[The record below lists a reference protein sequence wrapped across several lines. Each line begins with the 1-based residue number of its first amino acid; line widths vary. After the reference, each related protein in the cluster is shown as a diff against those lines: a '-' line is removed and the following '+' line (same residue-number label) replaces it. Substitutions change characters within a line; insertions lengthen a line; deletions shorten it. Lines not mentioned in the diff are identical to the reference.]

1 MMQTTGRKMLVI
13 DAVDVQKTLSFE
25 SLVVALRAA
34 FSHDFG
40 MPQRHVY
47 HFPPVD
53 KSDLSGQ
60 HDSFAVLPAWNDQ
73 VMGVKAFT
81 HLPGNPAKGLETLA
95 SKMLLFSRPTG
106 EPLAV
111 VDGTQLT
118 FWRTAA
124 VSALAAD
131 YLAKADA
138 KSLLLFGTGKLA
150 PYMALAH
157 ASVRPLETIYVVG
170 RNPEK
175 ISKTVAAIQLQRP
188 DIRVEAVSDPAS
200 VIAQVDII
208 SCATGAAEPLFRYE
222 QLSAGTHVDLV
233 GNHSRDRRE
242 CDSATV
248 QHARVFVDSRLNVL
262 NEAGE
267 LLIPIEEG
275 VISAEHVQGEL
286 ADLCCGRIVGRG
298 PENKGVKDIT
308 LFKSVGTAL
317 SDLAAAY
324 LVYQE
329 LSSV

>member
-1 MMQTTGRKMLVI
+1 MLVI
-13 DAVDVQKTLSFE
+13 DAVDVQKVLSFDY
-25 SLVVALRAA
+25 LVEALRSA
-34 FSHDFG
+34 FSNDFG

-47 HFPPVD
+47 HLPAI
-53 KSDLSGQ
+53 GGERTA
-60 HDSFAVLPAWNDQ
+60 HEDSFAVLPAWNDQ

-95 SKMLLFSRPTG
+95 SKMLLFSRTSG
-106 EPLAV
+106 APLAV

-138 KSLLLFGTGKLA
+138 NSLLLFGTGKLA

-157 ASVRPLETIYVVG
+157 ASVRPLKIIYVTG
-170 RNPEK
+170 RNAEK
-175 ISKTVAAIQLQRP
+175 IAATVAEIQAQRP
-188 DIRVEAVSDPAS
+188 DLQVQGVSNPEAV
-200 VIAQVDII
+200 IGQVDII
-208 SCATGAAEPLFRYE
+208 SCATGAAEPLFSYE
-222 QLSAGTHVDLV
+222 QVSAGTHIDLV
-233 GNHSRDRRE
+233 GNHSGNRRE
-242 CDSATV
+242 CGSATV

-267 LLIPIEEG
+267 LLIPIAEG
-275 VISAEHVQGEL
+275 VFSAEQVQGEL
-286 ADLCCGRIVGRG
+286 ADLCHGRITGRSQG
-298 PENKGVKDIT
+298 DAGRAQIT

-329 LSSV
+329 CQMRQS

>member
-1 MMQTTGRKMLVI
+1 MLVI
-13 DAVDVQKTLSFE
+13 EAVDVQKTLSFD
-25 SLVVALRAA
+25 SVVLALRTA
-34 FSHDFG
+34 FSNDFG

-47 HFPPVD
+47 HLAAIGGE
-53 KSDLSGQ
+53 STEH

-95 SKMLLFSRPTG
+95 SKMLLFSRTTG

-124 VSALAAD
+124 ISALATD

-157 ASVRPLETIYVVG
+157 ASVRPLETVYVTG

-175 ISKTVAAIQLQRP
+175 IAATVAEIQAQRP
-188 DIRVEAVSDPAS
+188 DLHVHGVSNPES
-200 VIAQVDII
+200 VIGKVDII
-208 SCATGAAEPLFRYE
+208 SCATGAAEPLFSYE
-222 QLSAGTHVDLV
+222 QVSPGTHIDLV

-248 QHARVFVDSRLNVL
+248 QYAKVFVDSRMNVL

-267 LLIPIEEG
+267 LLIPIAEG
-275 VISAEHVQGEL
+275 VFAETQVQGEL
-286 ADLCCGRIVGRG
+286 ADLCRGNSAGRLQDTLGA
-298 PENKGVKDIT
+298 EQIT

-329 LSSV
+329 CRTLRG

>member
-1 MMQTTGRKMLVI
+1 MLVI
-13 DAVDVQKTLSFE
+13 DAVDVQKSLSFT
-25 SLVVALRAA
+25 SLVVALRSA
-34 FSHDFG
+34 FSKDFG
-40 MPQRHVY
+40 MPQRQMFHLPAVG
-47 HFPPVD
+47 D
-53 KSDLSGQ
+53 TGNNQD
-60 HDSFAVLPAWNDQ
+60 DSFAVLPAWNDQ

-95 SKMLLFSRPTG
+95 SKMLLFSRTSG
-106 EPLAV
+106 APLAV

-131 YLAKADA
+131 YLAKKDA

-157 ASVRPLETIYVVG
+157 ASVRPIKTIYVTG

-175 ISKTVAAIQLQRP
+175 VTATVNDIKAQRP
-188 DIRVEAVSDPAS
+188 DIDVKSVSNPES
-200 VIAQVDII
+200 IISQVDII
-208 SCATGAAEPLFRYE
+208 SCATGAAEPLFNYE
-222 QLSAGTHVDLV
+222 QVSAGTHIDLV

-242 CDSATV
+242 CDSETIQRAK
-248 QHARVFVDSRLNVL
+248 VFVDSRLNVL

-267 LLIPIEEG
+267 LLIPIAEG
-275 VISAEHVQGEL
+275 AFSAGHVQGEL
-286 ADLCCGRIVGRG
+286 ADLCRAGEKNERLGRDA
-298 PENKGVKDIT
+298 PEEIT

-324 LVYQE
+324 LVYE
-329 LSSV
+329 KIKASSLKG

>member
-1 MMQTTGRKMLVI
+1 MLVI
-13 DAVDVQKTLSFE
+13 DAKDVEKALSFGT
-25 SLVVALRAA
+25 LVAALRSV
-34 FSHDFG
+34 FSNDFG

-47 HFPPVD
+47 HLPGVD
-53 KSDLSGQ
+53 KNDLSEQ
-60 HDSFAVLPAWNDQ
+60 NDSFAVLPAWNDQ

-81 HLPGNPAKGLETLA
+81 HLPGNPAQGLETLA
-95 SKMLLFSRPTG
+95 SKMLLFSRTTG
-106 EPLAV
+106 APLAV

-124 VSALAAD
+124 ISALAAD
-131 YLAKADA
+131 YLAKKQA

-157 ASVRPLETIYVVG
+157 ASVRPLEIIYVTG

-175 ISKTVAAIQLQRP
+175 IATTVAAIQAQRP
-188 DIRVEAVSDPAS
+188 DIRVDAISDPAS
-200 VIAQVDII
+200 VIGLVDII
-208 SCATGAAEPLFRYE
+208 SCATGAAGPLFKFE
-222 QLSAGTHVDLV
+222 QVSAGTHIDLV
-233 GNHSRDRRE
+233 GNHSPDRRE

-248 QHARVFVDSRLNVL
+248 QYARVFVDSRLNVL

-267 LLIPIEEG
+267 LLIPIAEG

-286 ADLCCGRIVGRG
+286 ADLCCARTLGRSQDKTG
-298 PENKGVKDIT
+298 EKEIT

-324 LVYQE
+324 LVYQ
-329 LSSV
+329 SI

>member
-1 MMQTTGRKMLVI
+1 MLVI
-13 DAVDVQKTLSFE
+13 EALDVQKTLSFIP
-25 SLVVALRAA
+25 LVAALRTA
-34 FSHDFG
+34 FSNDFG

-47 HFPPVD
+47 HLPAVGDNASP
-53 KSDLSGQ
+53 Q
-60 HDSFAVLPAWNDQ
+60 NDSFAVLPAWNDQ

-95 SKMLLFSRPTG
+95 SKMMLFSRPTG

-131 YLAKADA
+131 YLAKKDA

-157 ASVRPLETIYVVG
+157 ASVRPLKTIYVTG
-170 RNPEK
+170 RTPEK
-175 ISKTVAAIQLQRP
+175 IAATVAYIQAQRP
-188 DIRVEAVSDPAS
+188 DLQVQAVSDPES
-200 VIAQVDII
+200 VIGQVDII
-208 SCATGAAEPLFRYE
+208 SCATGASEPLFSYE
-222 QLSAGTHVDLV
+222 QVSAGTHIDLV

-242 CDSATV
+242 CDSKTV
-248 QHARVFVDSRLNVL
+248 QQARVFVDSRLNVL

-267 LLIPIEEG
+267 LLFPIAEG
-275 VISAEHVQGEL
+275 VFSAEQVQGEL
-286 ADLCCGRIVGRG
+286 ADLCHGRIAGRSPG
-298 PENKGVKDIT
+298 DAGLAEIT

-324 LVYQE
+324 LVYQQ
-329 LSSV
+329 LS

>member
-1 MMQTTGRKMLVI
+1 MLVI
-13 DAVDVQKTLSFE
+13 DALDVEK
-25 SLVVALRAA
+25 SLTFNGLVAGLRAA
-34 FSHDFG
+34 FSNDFG

-47 HFPPVD
+47 HLPAIGGE
-53 KSDLSGQ
+53 STE
-60 HDSFAVLPAWNDQ
+60 HNDSFAVLPAWNDQ

-95 SKMLLFSRPTG
+95 SKMLLFSRITG
-106 EPLAV
+106 EPLAI

-157 ASVRPLETIYVVG
+157 ASVRPLETIYVTG
-170 RNPEK
+170 RNTEK
-175 ISKTVAAIQLQRP
+175 IAATVAEIQAQRP
-188 DIRVEAVSDPAS
+188 DLHVQGVSNPES
-200 VIAQVDII
+200 VIGRVDII
-208 SCATGAAEPLFRYE
+208 SCATGAAEPLFSYE
-222 QLSAGTHVDLV
+222 QVSAGTHIDLV

-242 CDSATV
+242 CDSATIR
-248 QHARVFVDSRLNVL
+248 HAKVFVDSRLNVL

-267 LLIPIEEG
+267 LLIPIAEG
-275 VISAEHVQGEL
+275 IFSEAQVQGEL
-286 ADLCCGRIVGRG
+286 ADLCRGRILGRSQDK
-298 PENKGVKDIT
+298 KGSDDIT

-329 LSSV
+329 CRALRG